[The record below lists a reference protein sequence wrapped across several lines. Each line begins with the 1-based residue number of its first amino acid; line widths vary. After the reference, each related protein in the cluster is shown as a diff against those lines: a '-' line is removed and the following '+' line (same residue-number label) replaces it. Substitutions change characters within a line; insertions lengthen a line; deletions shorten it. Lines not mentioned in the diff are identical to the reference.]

1 MGRTP
6 APQANLPYVL
16 FTLAYNLPFLALLL
30 GMDLAVGFTRK
41 GLIYPAI
48 NRNMLF
54 TFLLVRSHGT
64 GNRAR

>member
-1 MGRTP
+1 VP

-54 TFLLVRSHGT
+54 TFLLVCGQAMA
-64 GNRAR
+64 N